1 MTNSS
6 FSISVLVQ
14 RQHIGCFKD
23 TLTRAM
29 PVKFGNGIDLLQS
42 CTQIALMKNYT
53 VFGIQFGECFS
64 GPTAQHTYDKYG
76 TSTACVDGVGGPWA
90 NDVYRIHFITAGN
103 LDFKETCIMG
113 SNSYRDYATQT
124 M

>member
-1 MTNSS
+1 MTNLSL
-6 FSISVLVQ
+6 SISALVQ
-14 RQHIGCFKD
+14 RQHIGCYKD
-23 TLTRAM
+23 TPDRAM
-29 PVKFGNGIDLLQS
+29 PVKLTNIATDLLQS

-76 TSTACVDGVGGPWA
+76 KSTACMDGVGGFWA

-103 LDFKETCIMG
+103 L
-113 SNSYRDYATQT
+113 N
-124 M
+124 